1 MPYFRG
7 GSFASSAH
15 EGAGKDITPAAPGT
29 DAKSTAAP
37 QEPTYQVGDT
47 VYLEDTAYIVEEI
60 GLFDVQLR
68 DPTLAYPV
76 LRAESKERL
85 ERMLWADVR
94 NNAFLPG
101 TKIGMASTIRRCSG
115 SNAAMA
121 VCV

>member
-1 MPYFRG
+1 MVVELPV
-7 GSFASSAH
+7 
-15 EGAGKDITPAAPGT
+15 PGT

-85 ERMLWADVR
+85 GRMLWADVR
-94 NNAFLPG
+94 NNPASVPG
-101 TKIGMASTIRRCSG
+101 TGSSITLSALGRCERSAVSASSRRHRPRCFLCLS
-115 SNAAMA
+115 
-121 VCV
+121 